1 MISFHPGMVARF
13 SKYQPTLPARWIGWS
28 PSNFQF
34 QISILIRFQFQFPI
48 SIEPTL
54 AARWIGWSPSESQ
67 AVKGGLLSSRRL
79 RSSCFFTHHICVW
92 LVWKDKRRKTK
103 TLFPKLAAM
112 WRAVRPL
119 ESGKSTLSAQN
130 WSRIKKDFFQ
140 KKIPN
145 WPRIDARKIVS
156 KKNLAPAAMRR
167 VAAFLS
173 PSATAVW
180 RRDPPCPP
188 YWQFTASLGDQSFL
202 RFCDLI

>member
-1 MISFHPGMVARF
+1 MDWLIPLRVTGRQRRTSLKQEVEKFLLFYSSHLCVAGF
-13 SKYQPTLPARWIGWS
+13 IFVS
-28 PSNFQF
+28 
-34 QISILIRFQFQFPI
+34 
-48 SIEPTL
+48 
-54 AARWIGWSPSESQ
+54 
-67 AVKGGLLSSRRL
+67 GL
-79 RSSCFFTHHICVW
+79 HHICFASYLW

-119 ESGKSTLSAQN
+119 ESGKSTLSGQN
-130 WSRIKKDFFQ
+130 LSTKLVTHKFVLFPRK
-140 KKIPN
+140 

>member
-1 MISFHPGMVARF
+1 MDWMIPSNFKFQFHF
-13 SKYQPTLPARWIGWS
+13 DFNF
-28 PSNFQF
+28 NFQF
-34 QISILIRFQFQFPI
+34 QLNP
-48 SIEPTL
+48 
-54 AARWIGWSPSESQ
+54 PSQPDGLVDPPPSHRPSKEDFSQ
-67 AVKGGLLSSRRL
+67 AGGWEVPAFLLWSYVL
-79 RSSCFFTHHICVW
+79 IVLLYYW
-92 LVWKDKRRKTK
+92 LTSYLACIIFVAGLERRKTK

-119 ESGKSTLSAQN
+119 ESGKSTLSGQN
-130 WSRIKKDFFQ
+130 LSTKLVTHKFVLFPRK
-140 KKIPN
+140 